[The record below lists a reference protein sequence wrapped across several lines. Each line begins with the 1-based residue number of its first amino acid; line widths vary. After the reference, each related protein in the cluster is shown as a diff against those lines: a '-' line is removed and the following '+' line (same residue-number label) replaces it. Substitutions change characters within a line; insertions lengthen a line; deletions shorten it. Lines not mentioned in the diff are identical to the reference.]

1 MENIKLPTQKAKD
14 SGYGK
19 RFESE
24 YNSLLDRYNKLR
36 KMIIKY
42 NAGKLDF
49 TPNCPIALLEKQ
61 LAAMGEYLTILEIRI
76 EVEGLDV

>member
-1 MENIKLPTQKAKD
+1 MENIKLPTQKAHD
-14 SGYGK
+14 SGYEK

>member
-1 MENIKLPTQKAKD
+1 MENIKLPTQKSQD
-14 SGYGK
+14 NGYKK

-42 NAGKLDF
+42 DAGKLDF
-49 TPNCPIALLEKQ
+49 KPNCPIALLKKQ

-76 EVEGLDV
+76 EIEGLDV

>member
-1 MENIKLPTQKAKD
+1 MKNIKLPTQKAKD
-14 SGYGK
+14 SGYEK

-24 YNSLLDRYNKLR
+24 
-36 KMIIKY
+36 Y

>member
-14 SGYGK
+14 SGYEK

>member
-1 MENIKLPTQKAKD
+1 MENIKLPTQKELD
-14 SGYGK
+14 NGYEK

-42 NAGKLDF
+42 DAGKLDF
-49 TPNCPIALLEKQ
+49 TPSCPIVLLKKQ
-61 LAAMGEYLTILEIRI
+61 LSAMGEYLTILEIRI

>member
-1 MENIKLPTQKAKD
+1 MENIKLPTQKALD
-14 SGYGK
+14 NGYEK

-42 NAGKLDF
+42 DAGKLDF
-49 TPNCPIALLEKQ
+49 TPSCPIALLKKQ

>member
-1 MENIKLPTQKAKD
+1 MENIKLPTQKVLD
-14 SGYGK
+14 NGYEK

-42 NAGKLDF
+42 DAGKLDF
-49 TPNCPIALLEKQ
+49 TPSCPIALLKKQ
-61 LAAMGEYLTILEIRI
+61 LSAMGEYLTILEIRI